1 MITLEENKDEEKGER
16 YLVELKLLNQKDGK
30 IYRFSEYIYQPKG
43 SRMLCYPENFKWNK
57 TAEVNLIITA
67 AGQSRWLTHFINNI
81 NDIYRETRD
90 DNLAVTIVNFDTNDG
105 SIMELLQNSPLKKY
119 TYIKRRG
126 KFHKTL
132 ALNDAAA
139 SILNENAIVMQ
150 VDLHLVIPS
159 DFIDSVRKVC
169 LEK

>member
-1 MITLEENKDEEKGER
+1 MEENKDEEKGDR
-16 YLVELKLLNQKDGK
+16 YLVELKLLNRKDGK
-30 IYRFSEYIYQPKG
+30 NYRFSEYIYQPKE
-43 SRMLCYPENFKWNK
+43 SSILCYPENFKWNK

-67 AGQSRWLTHFINNI
+67 AGQGRWLRHFINNI
-81 NDIYRETRD
+81 NTIYRQTRD
-90 DNLAVTIVNFDTNDG
+90 ENLAITIVNFDSNDG
-105 SIMELLQNSPLKKY
+105 AILKALKDSPLKKY

-139 SILNENAIVMQ
+139 SITNSHAIVTQ

-159 DFIDSVRKVC
+159 NFIDSVRKV
-169 LEK
+169 